1 MVILLRRA
9 EGRETFY
16 RLLEWDK
23 GQAASERLAAL
34 ILEQEGFRD
43 IDPSHPLGG
52 KDGGKDMLCEFNNF
66 KWIGAAYFPRG
77 QQSFN
82 EIKKKYRH
90 DLEGVYRNEAKGIA
104 FITNQELSL
113 MERKILEEMD
123 KTVDVRIYH
132 LERIANILNT
142 PKMYGI
148 RLEYLE
154 IEMTKEEQLSYFSY
168 VNEQGITRKI
178 GRASCRE
185 RVYASILN
193 QTEQI
198 SVFDDTEE
206 VRTLKEVLE
215 AENMFLDKI
224 WFDRHLSLEYRIE
237 QGIEDVNPEIWK
249 GAMESARKVIEKY
262 GEENLGPYSDFEW
275 GMLNGKLSALRW
287 VLGYEWDMLD
297 T

>member
-1 MVILLRRA
+1 MRRA

-52 KDGGKDMLCEFNNF
+52 KDGGKDMLCEFNGF

-77 QQSFN
+77 QQNFSA
-82 EIKKKYRH
+82 IKKKYRH
-90 DLEGVYRNEAKGIA
+90 DLEGAYRNGAKGIA

-113 MERKILEEMD
+113 MERKTLEETD
-123 KTVDVRIYH
+123 ETLDVRIYH
-132 LERIANILNT
+132 LERIANILNM

-154 IEMTKEEQLSYFSY
+154 IEMTKEEQLAYFSY
-168 VNEQGITRKI
+168 VNEQGITRI
-178 GRASCRE
+178 E
-185 RVYASILN
+185 RKLDDLCENIRNRS
-193 QTEQI
+193 ERI
-198 SVFDDTEE
+198 SVFDDIEGDE
-206 VRTLKEVLE
+206 VRTLEDVLE
-215 AENMFLDKI
+215 AENMFFDKI

-237 QGIEDVNPEIWK
+237 QGMEDVNPEIWQ

-287 VLGYEWDMLD
+287 VLGDEWDMLD

>member
-34 ILEQEGFRD
+34 ILERGGFRD
-43 IDPSHPLGG
+43 IDSSHPLGG

-113 MERKILEEMD
+113 MERKILEKMD

-148 RLEYLE
+148 RLEYLK

-168 VNEQGITRKI
+168 VNEQGITRIEQKLDDL
-178 GRASCRE
+178 C
-185 RVYASILN
+185 VSILN

-198 SVFDDTEE
+198 SAFDDTEE

-215 AENMFLDKI
+215 AENMFFDKI

-237 QGIEDVNPEIWK
+237 QGIEDVNPEIRK

-262 GEENLGPYSDFEW
+262 GEENLGPYSDFE
-275 GMLNGKLSALRW
+275 
-287 VLGYEWDMLD
+287 
-297 T
+297 

>member
-1 MVILLRRA
+1 MRRA

-23 GQAASERLAAL
+23 GQAESERLAAL

-52 KDGGKDMLCEFNNF
+52 KDGGKDMLCEFNGF

-77 QQSFN
+77 QQNFSA
-82 EIKKKYRH
+82 IKKKYRH
-90 DLEGVYRNEAKGIA
+90 DLEGAYRNGAKGIA

-113 MERKILEEMD
+113 MERKILEETD
-123 KTVDVRIYH
+123 EAIDVRIYH
-132 LERIANILNT
+132 LERIANILNM

-154 IEMTKEEQLSYFSY
+154 IEMTKEEQLAYFSY
-168 VNEQGITRKI
+168 VNEQGITRI
-178 GRASCRE
+178 E
-185 RVYASILN
+185 RKLDDLCENIRNRS
-193 QTEQI
+193 ERI
-198 SVFDDTEE
+198 SVFDDIEGDE
-206 VRTLKEVLE
+206 VRTLEDVLE

-237 QGIEDVNPEIWK
+237 QGMEDVNPEIWQ

-287 VLGYEWDMLD
+287 VLGDEWDMLD

>member
-34 ILEQEGFRD
+34 ILEQGGFRD

-168 VNEQGITRKI
+168 VNEQGITRIEQKLDDLCANI
-178 GRASCRE
+178 R
-185 RVYASILN
+185 N
-193 QTEQI
+193 QTEKI
-198 SVFDDTEE
+198 SVFDDTEEE

-215 AENMFLDKI
+215 AENMFFDKI

-249 GAMESARKVIEKY
+249 GAMEAARKVIEKY

-287 VLGYEWDMLD
+287 VLGCEWDMLD

>member
-1 MVILLRRA
+1 MRRA

-52 KDGGKDMLCEFNNF
+52 KDGGKDMLCEFNGF
-66 KWIGAAYFPRG
+66 KWIGAVYYPRG
-77 QQSFN
+77 QQSFSA
-82 EIKKKYRH
+82 IKKKYRY
-90 DLEGVYRNEAKGIA
+90 DLEGVYRNGAKGIA

-113 MERKILEEMD
+113 MERKTLEETD
-123 KTVDVRIYH
+123 DTLDVRIYH
-132 LERIANILNT
+132 LERIANILNM

-154 IEMTKEEQLSYFSY
+154 IEMTKEEQLAYFSY
-168 VNEQGITRKI
+168 INEQGITRI
-178 GRASCRE
+178 E
-185 RVYASILN
+185 RKLDDLCENIRNRSERIP
-193 QTEQI
+193 
-198 SVFDDTEE
+198 VFDDTEGDE
-206 VRTLKEVLE
+206 VRTLEEVLE
-215 AENMFLDKI
+215 AENMFFDKI

-237 QGIEDVNPEIWK
+237 QGMEDVNPEIWQ

-287 VLGYEWDMLD
+287 VLGDEWDMLD

>member
-168 VNEQGITRKI
+168 VNEQGITRIEQKLDDLCANI
-178 GRASCRE
+178 R
-185 RVYASILN
+185 N
-193 QTEQI
+193 QTEKI
-198 SVFDDTEE
+198 SVFDDTEEE

-215 AENMFLDKI
+215 AENMFFDKI

-237 QGIEDVNPEIWK
+237 QGMEDVNPEIWQ

-287 VLGYEWDMLD
+287 VLGCEWDMLD

>member
-52 KDGGKDMLCEFNNF
+52 KDGGKDMLCEFNGF

-77 QQSFN
+77 QQNFSA
-82 EIKKKYRH
+82 IKKKYRH
-90 DLEGVYRNEAKGIA
+90 DLEGAYRNGAKGIA

-113 MERKILEEMD
+113 MERKTLEETD
-123 KTVDVRIYH
+123 EAIDVRIYH
-132 LERIANILNT
+132 LERIANILNM

-154 IEMTKEEQLSYFSY
+154 IEMTKEEQLAYFSY
-168 VNEQGITRKI
+168 VNEQGITRI
-178 GRASCRE
+178 E
-185 RVYASILN
+185 RKLDDLCENIRNRS
-193 QTEQI
+193 ERI
-198 SVFDDTEE
+198 SVFNDTEEDE
-206 VRTLKEVLE
+206 VRTLEEVLE
-215 AENMFLDKI
+215 AENMFFDKI

-237 QGIEDVNPEIWK
+237 QGMEDVNPEIWQ

-275 GMLNGKLSALRW
+275 GILNGKLSALRW
-287 VLGYEWDMLD
+287 VLGDEWDMLD

>member
-1 MVILLRRA
+1 MRRA

-34 ILEQEGFRD
+34 ILQQEGFRD

-52 KDGGKDMLCEFNNF
+52 KDGGKDMLCEFNGF
-66 KWIGAAYFPRG
+66 RWIGAVYFPRG
-77 QQSFN
+77 QQNFSA
-82 EIKKKYRH
+82 IKKKYRH
-90 DLEGVYRNEAKGIA
+90 DLEGAYRNGAKGIA

-113 MERKILEEMD
+113 MERKTLEETD
-123 KTVDVRIYH
+123 EAIDVGIYH
-132 LERIANILNT
+132 LERFANILNM

-154 IEMTKEEQLSYFSY
+154 IEMTKEEQLAYFSY
-168 VNEQGITRKI
+168 VNEQGITRI
-178 GRASCRE
+178 E
-185 RVYASILN
+185 RKLDDLCENIRNRS
-193 QTEQI
+193 ERI
-198 SVFDDTEE
+198 SVFNDTEE
-206 VRTLKEVLE
+206 DEVRALEEVLE
-215 AENMFLDKI
+215 AENMFFDKI

-237 QGIEDVNPEIWK
+237 QGMEDVNPEIWQ

-287 VLGYEWDMLD
+287 VLGDEWDMLD

>member
-1 MVILLRRA
+1 MRRA

-52 KDGGKDMLCEFNNF
+52 KDGGKDMLCEFNGF

-77 QQSFN
+77 QQNFSA
-82 EIKKKYRH
+82 IKKKYRH
-90 DLEGVYRNEAKGIA
+90 DLEGAYRNGAKGIA

-113 MERKILEEMD
+113 MERKTLEETD
-123 KTVDVRIYH
+123 EAIDVRIYH
-132 LERIANILNT
+132 LERIANILNM

-154 IEMTKEEQLSYFSY
+154 IEMTKEEQLAYFSY
-168 VNEQGITRKI
+168 VNEQGITRI
-178 GRASCRE
+178 E
-185 RVYASILN
+185 RKLDDLCENIRNRS
-193 QTEQI
+193 ERI
-198 SVFDDTEE
+198 SVFNDTEEDE
-206 VRTLKEVLE
+206 VRTLEEVLE
-215 AENMFLDKI
+215 AENMFFDKI

-237 QGIEDVNPEIWK
+237 QGMEDVNPEIWQ

-262 GEENLGPYSDFEW
+262 GEENLGPYSDFKW
-275 GMLNGKLSALRW
+275 GMLNGKLSVLRW
-287 VLGYEWDMLD
+287 VLGDEWDMLD

>member
-52 KDGGKDMLCEFNNF
+52 KDGGKDMLCEFNSF
-66 KWIGAAYFPRG
+66 KWIGAVYFPRG
-77 QQSFN
+77 QKSFN
-82 EIKKKYRH
+82 EIKKKYRY
-90 DLEGVYRNEAKGIA
+90 DLEGVYRNGAKGIA

-123 KTVDVRIYH
+123 ETVDVRIYH

-168 VNEQGITRKI
+168 VNEQGITRIEQKLDDL
-178 GRASCRE
+178 C
-185 RVYASILN
+185 ASILI

-198 SVFDDTEE
+198 SVFDDIEE
-206 VRTLKEVLE
+206 VRALKEVLE
-215 AENMFLDKI
+215 AENMFFDKI

>member
-1 MVILLRRA
+1 MRRA

-52 KDGGKDMLCEFNNF
+52 KDGGKDMLCEFNGF
-66 KWIGAAYFPRG
+66 KWIGAVYFPRG
-77 QQSFN
+77 QQNFSA
-82 EIKKKYRH
+82 IKKKYRH
-90 DLEGVYRNEAKGIA
+90 DLEGAYRNGAKGIA

-113 MERKILEEMD
+113 MERKTLEETD
-123 KTVDVRIYH
+123 ETLDIRIYH
-132 LERIANILNT
+132 LERIANILNM

-154 IEMTKEEQLSYFSY
+154 IEMTKEEQLAYFSY
-168 VNEQGITRKI
+168 VNEQGITRI
-178 GRASCRE
+178 E
-185 RVYASILN
+185 RKLDDLSENIRN
-193 QTEQI
+193 RSERI
-198 SVFDDTEE
+198 SVFDDTEGDE
-206 VRTLKEVLE
+206 VRTLEEFLE
-215 AENMFLDKI
+215 AENMFFDKI

-237 QGIEDVNPEIWK
+237 QGMEDVNPEIWQ

-287 VLGYEWDMLD
+287 VLGDEWDMLD

>member
-9 EGRETFY
+9 EGRETFH
-16 RLLEWDK
+16 RLLEWEK

-132 LERIANILNT
+132 LERIANILNM

-168 VNEQGITRKI
+168 VNEQGIMRIEQKLDDLCANI
-178 GRASCRE
+178 R
-185 RVYASILN
+185 N
-193 QTEQI
+193 QTEKI
-198 SVFDDTEE
+198 SVFDDTEEE

-215 AENMFLDKI
+215 AENMFFDKI

-249 GAMESARKVIEKY
+249 GAMEAARKVIEKY

-287 VLGYEWDMLD
+287 VLGCEWDMLD